1 MRDGECT
8 SLLEQ
13 TKPSYPLDQQRN
25 LPKRARD
32 GLVGDAGLCC
42 GGRKELALCDT
53 PPQKGALQALLMTD
67 MTQSMAGFWG
77 SLSSAHSEGRPLF
90 MHIHQGIS
98 FILRNPQLSLSLILF
113 PNSPFQFWQS
123 SGSQDGETLWRKRSC
138 WVPAPEC
145 GETATSRRRSQNT
158 SSVCLS
164 SHLTYLQDFY

>member
-13 TKPSYPLDQQRN
+13 TKPSYPLDQRRN
-25 LPKRARD
+25 LLKRARD

-53 PPQKGALQALLMTD
+53 PPQKGALQALLRTV

-90 MHIHQGIS
+90 YAHTPRHLLYPPEPSTQPLTN
-98 FILRNPQLSLSLILF
+98 FVPQLSLSVLAVFRLTR
-113 PNSPFQFWQS
+113 W
-123 SGSQDGETLWRKRSC
+123 GDTLEKEVLLGPCPRVWGDSYK
-138 WVPAPEC
+138 
-145 GETATSRRRSQNT
+145 
-158 SSVCLS
+158 
-164 SHLTYLQDFY
+164 